1 MVRRRRRSLRKKKT
15 SSLIFELE
23 LLESFLQNVYVCR
36 RYLLYTVV
44 VLTLK
49 PLAVRV
55 PAEVEKEILEIIK
68 EEKQDKATVVRNL
81 LEIGIAEWRKQ
92 TALELLQKGKVT
104 FAKAA
109 EIAKLS
115 LWEFADLVKQRNVE
129 WVRLA
134 PEDVEKEFREASA
147 AKCK

>member
-1 MVRRRRRSLRKKKT
+1 MDNQARK
-15 SSLIFELE
+15 
-23 LLESFLQNVYVCR
+23 VYVYI
-36 RYLLYTVV
+36 RYLLYTVIE
-44 VLTLK
+44 LTLK

-55 PAEVEKEILEIIK
+55 PSEIQEEITAITK
-68 EEKQDKATVVRNL
+68 EEKLDKATVVRNL

-115 LWEFADLVKQRNVE
+115 LWEFADLAKQRNVE
-129 WVRLA
+129 WVRIA
-134 PEDVEKEFREASA
+134 PEELDKEFIGASA
-147 AKCK
+147 AKLK